1 MYTLGGLGQDWSGA
15 DSWAV
20 LSAKDVD
27 VEFNVEFSVFLHSL
41 ADAHRTPEEEQIPI
55 TAPGKL
61 LQRFLHN
68 EQELAWIRW
77 SKPLS
82 WELCTSQSQIHRL
95 MCSGCQQ
102 GLPGQGR
109 AAPQSHWGFPGLC
122 AQAQLLPLLPALVPH
137 LGDTTVPRVPQ
148 GWGQQLSWP
157 WGMSCSCPS
166 PGNAP
171 LGKTRRI
178 HFDTKG
184 NLTGFESQLLQG

>member
-1 MYTLGGLGQDWSGA
+1 MLGQDWSGA

-41 ADAHRTPEEEQIPI
+41 ADAHLTPEEEQIPI

-95 MCSGCQQ
+95 MCSVDVSKGS
-102 GLPGQGR
+102 QGR
-109 AAPQSHWGFPGLC
+109 AEQPPSPTGGSPGSVLRHSSCLCSQPWCHTWGTPQSPESLRGGDSSSAGPG
-122 AQAQLLPLLPALVPH
+122 A
-137 LGDTTVPRVPQ
+137 
-148 GWGQQLSWP
+148 
-157 WGMSCSCPS
+157 
-166 PGNAP
+166 
-171 LGKTRRI
+171 
-178 HFDTKG
+178 
-184 NLTGFESQLLQG
+184 